1 MPTNGDYL
9 KPTISKVISFNETN
23 YGKLNLLKDVYLE
36 NARTGID
43 SKANCEIIED
53 MQGEGIVSS
62 RNFDDGTT
70 YAARENSGRNRKNS
84 RENNQGTSV
93 SDAKIGMSLF
103 VYMAITD

>member
-1 MPTNGDYL
+1 MPNNGDYL

-36 NARTGID
+36 NARDGID
-43 SKANCEIIED
+43 SETICQIIEVV
-53 MQGEGIVSS
+53 QGERIVETRYFGDSTS
-62 RNFDDGTT
+62 YATRKNHSGKGT
-70 YAARENSGRNRKNS
+70 NSG
-84 RENNQGTSV
+84 EDNQGTSV